1 MLREKMN
8 QSGLIGDAD
17 FRWRGGDV
25 SRIEALSD
33 AVFAIA
39 IALLVVSLEV
49 PRTFEEL
56 MGIMH
61 GFVAFAVTL
70 TAIVAI
76 WYVHYIYFRRF
87 GFEDGITIMLNT
99 ALLFVVLFYIYPL
112 KFLATLLITY
122 LLLNRGLGLD
132 VVVDISMQNAQW
144 PTLMIVYSSGF
155 VAVFLIFMLLYLHAW
170 RRREALE
177 LNEIEQVLTRG
188 SIFGYGIMVA
198 IGLASILIAAIAG
211 PHGSLWAGLIYWLT
225 GPLSAIYGVRIRR
238 KVLVLKAGKA

>member
-87 GFEDGITIMLNT
+87 GFE
-99 ALLFVVLFYIYPL
+99 
-112 KFLATLLITY
+112 
-122 LLLNRGLGLD
+122 
-132 VVVDISMQNAQW
+132 
-144 PTLMIVYSSGF
+144 
-155 VAVFLIFMLLYLHAW
+155 
-170 RRREALE
+170 
-177 LNEIEQVLTRG
+177 
-188 SIFGYGIMVA
+188 
-198 IGLASILIAAIAG
+198 
-211 PHGSLWAGLIYWLT
+211 
-225 GPLSAIYGVRIRR
+225 
-238 KVLVLKAGKA
+238 